1 MLVMP
6 AEGKTLT
13 VSETGFGRVSENNN
27 YRLQKRG
34 GKGLLNY
41 HVERYGD
48 VAAVIPIDTE
58 QDLMLISQTGI
69 LIRIPAAAVRLCVT
83 LRWLP

>member
-1 MLVMP
+1 MKRFPP
-6 AEGKTLT
+6 ATRRQSARSFANDALC
-13 VSETGFGRVSENNN
+13 
-27 YRLQKRG
+27 G